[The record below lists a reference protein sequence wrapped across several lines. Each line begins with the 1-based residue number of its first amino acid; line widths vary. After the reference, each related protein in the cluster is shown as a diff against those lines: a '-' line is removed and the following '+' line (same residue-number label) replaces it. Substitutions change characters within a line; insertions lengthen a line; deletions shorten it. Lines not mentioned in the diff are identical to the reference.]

1 MSIIITSYILEFDM
15 LYNVLSNM
23 TEMSQV
29 NWRTRTTFLV
39 HDS

>member
-15 LYNVLSNM
+15 YNVLSNM